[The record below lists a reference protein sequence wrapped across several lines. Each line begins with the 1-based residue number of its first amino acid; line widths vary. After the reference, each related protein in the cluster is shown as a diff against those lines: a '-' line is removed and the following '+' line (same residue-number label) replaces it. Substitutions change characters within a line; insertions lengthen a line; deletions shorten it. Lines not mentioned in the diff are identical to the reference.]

1 MKHTFKGDQEK
12 VYKDIFK
19 FLENDKGFLLL
30 EGKAGTG
37 KTKLVSFLVQDMLE
51 QNYTDIAMIAPT
63 GQAVKVLKDSA
74 DYDTSDITF
83 STIHSLF
90 KLRPKKDREELYFI
104 KNAGACPADDIKI
117 FFVDEVSQLE
127 DNLFYYLLD
136 EAKAGKKVILV
147 GDGSQTPPVNYHY
160 SIPFT
165 EDGILDYDI
174 QVAKLKKPIR
184 QKEGNPILDLGA
196 FINTRIKRPILLN
209 DREDNLN
216 SLGEGIEYLNYVN
229 DNDYDKIYDL
239 IDEHII
245 CDTYKRDHHNFKILA
260 WTNKEVDFWNKQVR
274 SILYGNYVAKLVI
287 GEVVLAKSPVIERN
301 GDQDEII
308 FSTNTELIIE
318 DFEIKDYD
326 IEERRLKFYE
336 TVVSFIDGTGEK
348 KHHTI
353 NIIHE
358 TSQKVYDK
366 ILKNLAEYAKACKGD
381 GISSVAAWSNFWMF
395 KEMFAE
401 VSYNYAI
408 TVHKAQ
414 GSTYK
419 TVVVFES
426 DIMKNRKV
434 SERNRLMYTAIT
446 RASNNIFVVY

>member
-1 MKHTFKGDQEK
+1 
-12 VYKDIFK
+12 
-19 FLENDKGFLLL
+19 
-30 EGKAGTG
+30 
-37 KTKLVSFLVQDMLE
+37 MLE

-104 KNAGACPADDIKI
+104 KSAGACPADDIKI
-117 FFVDEVSQLE
+117 FFADEVSQLE

-136 EAKAGKKVILV
+136 EVDTGKKVILV
-147 GDGSQTPPVNYHY
+147 GDGNQIPPVNYHY

-209 DREDNLN
+209 DRKDTLN
-216 SLGEGIEYLNYVN
+216 SLGDGVEYLNYDN
-229 DNDYDKIYDL
+229 DDDYDKIYDL

-245 CDTYKRDHHNFKILA
+245 CDTYKRDHHNFKLIA
-260 WTNKEVDFWNKQVR
+260 WTNEEVDFWNIQVR

-446 RASNNIFVVY
+446 RAANNIFVVY